1 MKLLEEYN
9 NSRTCIGIIVLDN
22 YEELMQRVTEEEKLK
37 ITSNAEKNIYSWVN
51 KYDGLLVSLK
61 EIPMYAYLIN

>member
-37 ITSNAEKNIYSWVN
+37 ITSNAEKTYIL
-51 KYDGLLVSLK
+51 G
-61 EIPMYAYLIN
+61 